1 MHVVST
7 LINAGKR
14 DTENVNVFSTLPN
27 VNINFKRYY
36 VEWKKLN
43 VVNFNVNSDNVVSMV
58 I

>member
-14 DTENVNVFSTLPN
+14 DAGNVNVFSTLPN

-43 VVNFNVNSDNVVSMV
+43 VVNFNVNSDNAVSMV